1 MPELTQH
8 SACLHWNWLQHLSAC
23 LAYLNLPSPVS
34 VPQGIVKQEPHLHT
48 WEGKQV
54 KVGQC
59 LSETWKLI

>member
-1 MPELTQH
+1 MSALELDAALT
-8 SACLHWNWLQHLSAC
+8 SVPGLP
-23 LAYLNLPSPVS
+23 YLPSPVP

>member
-1 MPELTQH
+1 MSALELAAALT
-8 SACLHWNWLQHLSAC
+8 SLPGLP
-23 LAYLNLPSPVS
+23 YLPSPVP